1 MSGTGSV
8 DPLEFDDCMGNLA
21 YELGYIEGL
30 LADTLAGIGL
40 IAMGNGQDAMYC
52 KFSEMQM
59 DARVHAHRVMESAV
73 ELLKETAR
81 KRGKDQ
87 LTDSDADSA
96 PHSDPLSA
104 PHSDTDSGRYKI
116 R

>member
-1 MSGTGSV
+1 MSVTGSV
-8 DPLEFDDCMGNLA
+8 DPLDLDDYIGGIV
-21 YELGYIEGL
+21 YELVYIEGL

-52 KFSEMQM
+52 KFKEMQM
-59 DARVHAHRVMESAV
+59 DARGHAHRVMESAV

-81 KRGKDQ
+81 KREESQ

-104 PHSDTDSGRYKI
+104 THSDTDSGRYKI

>member
-1 MSGTGSV
+1 MSRTGSV
-8 DPLEFDDCMGNLA
+8 DPLEFDDYMGNLA
-21 YELGYIEGL
+21 YELGYVEGL
-30 LADTLAGIGL
+30 LADTLAGIAF
-40 IAMGNGQDAMYC
+40 IAKGNHQDAMYDM
-52 KFSEMQM
+52 FGDMQR
-59 DARVHAHRVMESAV
+59 DARAHANRVKESAV
-73 ELLKETAR
+73 ELLKETVR
-81 KRGKDQ
+81 KREESQ